1 MTHAFSVNAVCNSR
15 NDECIYA
22 YKASGYRGHAFKRSF
37 QRVAKSV
44 NGRSPR
50 LMHLTSWHA
59 QLLSQSGALAGVD
72 TARQPLRARCRP
84 SRPSSA
90 TGSGPLAARRWRPL
104 AGPGNG
110 TSEAVPSPSRRDPGV
125 HPASG
130 PWRTDGS
137 PIPTP
142 VTPGKFSVYT
152 PAYTPRSATNDPPW
166 LTYCWMYCWT
176 CGW

>member
-1 MTHAFSVNAVCNSR
+1 MTHAFSVNAVCISR
-15 NDECIYA
+15 NGKCIYA

-72 TARQPLRARCRP
+72 TARQQPLRARCRP

-90 TGSGPLAARRWRPL
+90 TGVAAPSLRAAGAPLQAREMARQRRCRP
-104 AGPGNG
+104 P
-110 TSEAVPSPSRRDPGV
+110 RDE
-125 HPASG
+125 
-130 PWRTDGS
+130 
-137 PIPTP
+137 
-142 VTPGKFSVYT
+142 TPGCTPHQDHADRMGPPISPPLLPEISVYIHQHIR
-152 PAYTPRSATNDPPW
+152 PCATQA
-166 LTYCWMYCWT
+166 T
-176 CGW
+176 